1 MSNLRDLSLEQLGCI
16 VEAAN
21 GEYLLLIGE
30 TKLVIK
36 LGDLVLSTRFL
47 LMRICTNVYLT
58 LILKKCSCVMDL
70 GNQKLLAG

>member
-1 MSNLRDLSLEQLGCI
+1 MSNLRDLSLEQPGCI

-58 LILKKCSCVMDL
+58 LILKKCIRIAV
-70 GNQKLLAG
+70 